1 MTVKA
6 VLDTSA
12 IMAYARG
19 ALAVG
24 ELVSIVADD
33 GEEVAVPVAALVE
46 AYSLAKTEDVPIL
59 SLLSSNAPT
68 IDVLALEVED
78 APEIGALA
86 RLSSFGMAHAVITAT
101 TLNAFIVTADGALV
115 RRLVADEWLV
125 IDI

>member
-1 MTVKA
+1 VTVKA

-24 ELVSIVADD
+24 ELVSIVADE
-33 GEEVAVPVAALVE
+33 GEEVALPVAALVE
-46 AYSLAKTEDVPIL
+46 AYSLAKIEDAPML

-68 IDVLALEVED
+68 IDVLPLEVED

-86 RLSSFGMAHAVITAT
+86 RLSSFGVAQAVITAT
-101 TLNAFIVTADGALV
+101 ALNAFIVTADGALV
-115 RRLVADEWLV
+115 RRLVADEWLI